1 MAHLIKRSGH
11 FTLKDQI
18 KNSLSMLKGAYAFLI
33 MTETEMIVALDPNGL
48 RPLSIGMMGDAY
60 VVASE
65 TCAFDVVGATYLRE
79 VEPGEMLIINDEGM
93 KSERFSMNINRSIC
107 SMEYIYFS
115 RPDSNIDGINVHS
128 ARKNLGKMLAQESAV
143 EADVVT
149 GVPDSSI
156 SAAIG
161 YAEATGIPYEA
172 RFNQKPLCWQNVY
185 SAVPGSA

>member
-1 MAHLIKRSGH
+1 
-11 FTLKDQI
+11 
-18 KNSLSMLKGAYAFLI
+18 
-33 MTETEMIVALDPNGL
+33 
-48 RPLSIGMMGDAY
+48 
-60 VVASE
+60 
-65 TCAFDVVGATYLRE
+65 
-79 VEPGEMLIINDEGM
+79 MLIINDEGM

-161 YAEATGIPYEA
+161 YAEATGIPYELGLIKNRYVGRTFIQPSQA
-172 RFNQKPLCWQNVY
+172 LREQGVRMKL
-185 SAVPGSA
+185 SAVRGVVEGKRVVMVDDSIVRGTTSRRIVTMLREAGATEVHVKISSPPIAHPCFTALTLPHMKN

>member
-1 MAHLIKRSGH
+1 
-11 FTLKDQI
+11 
-18 KNSLSMLKGAYAFLI
+18 

-128 ARKNLGKMLAQESAV
+128 ARKTSEKCLPRSPRLKRMSSQACLIPVFLQPSAMPRQRAFRTNSV
-143 EADVVT
+143 
-149 GVPDSSI
+149 SL
-156 SAAIG
+156 
-161 YAEATGIPYEA
+161 
-172 RFNQKPLCWQNVY
+172 KPLCRQNIY